1 MHSPFDNFA
10 IFFLS
15 TSKHKTSWPAIA
27 KQTAVTSPTYPV
39 PITDIFFWL
48 SLLIFFL
55 VISCVPVKTGKNIN
69 FSKDLTFEE
78 FKSNLK
84 VYVDNSDYPNID
96 E

>member
-1 MHSPFDNFA
+1 M
-10 IFFLS
+10 
-15 TSKHKTSWPAIA
+15 KK
-27 KQTAVTSPTYPV
+27 
-39 PITDIFFWL
+39 L

-55 VISCVPVKTGKNIN
+55 VMSCSPIQNEKKIN

>member
-1 MHSPFDNFA
+1 MKKLP
-10 IFFLS
+10 
-15 TSKHKTSWPAIA
+15 
-27 KQTAVTSPTYPV
+27 
-39 PITDIFFWL
+39 
-48 SLLIFFL
+48 LLILFL
-55 VISCVPVKTGKNIN
+55 AISCVPVQTEKKIN

>member
-1 MHSPFDNFA
+1 M
-10 IFFLS
+10 
-15 TSKHKTSWPAIA
+15 KK
-27 KQTAVTSPTYPV
+27 
-39 PITDIFFWL
+39 L

-55 VISCVPVKTGKNIN
+55 FISCAPVQTEKKIN
-69 FSKDLTFEE
+69 FSKDLTLEE

>member
-1 MHSPFDNFA
+1 MKKF
-10 IFFLS
+10 
-15 TSKHKTSWPAIA
+15 
-27 KQTAVTSPTYPV
+27 PV
-39 PITDIFFWL
+39 LI
-48 SLLIFFL
+48 LLL
-55 VISCVPVKTGKNIN
+55 VISCAPVQTANEIN

>member
-1 MHSPFDNFA
+1 M
-10 IFFLS
+10 
-15 TSKHKTSWPAIA
+15 KK
-27 KQTAVTSPTYPV
+27 
-39 PITDIFFWL
+39 L

-55 VISCVPVKTGKNIN
+55 VISCAPGQTGKKIN

>member
-1 MHSPFDNFA
+1 M
-10 IFFLS
+10 
-15 TSKHKTSWPAIA
+15 KK
-27 KQTAVTSPTYPV
+27 
-39 PITDIFFWL
+39 L

-55 VISCVPVKTGKNIN
+55 VISCVPVQTEKKIN

-96 E
+96 D